1 MPASFGHVKYGGQMI
16 EEFVTGDIL
25 GAEGHHVGGGL
36 LTVHE
41 MKSPGLQLSHERDQR
56 DF

>member
-1 MPASFGHVKYGGQMI
+1 MI